1 MAEGSNGGVLVR
13 VGILVAVLAGLGG
26 YVYFKQSQAPRSGN
40 LMQIVLEDS
49 EGIIAEGKNLEEVKK
64 IFRHDSPVE
73 GEPGVWLFDF
83 SKIDPA
89 NTAKI
94 EVIVRGGKV
103 IGMREFDGRIP
114 APKPSPQ
121 GTPDAQPGENAPAGE
136 PAPDGTTNGG

>member
-1 MAEGSNGGVLVR
+1 MAEGSNGSVLVR

-26 YVYFKQSQAPRSGN
+26 YVYYKQTQAPRSGN

-49 EGIIAEGKNLEEVKK
+49 AGILAEGKTLDEVKK
-64 IFRHDSPVE
+64 IFRYDSPVE

-94 EVIVRGGKV
+94 EVVVRGGKV
-103 IGMREFDGRIP
+103 ISMREFDGRVP

-121 GTPDAQPGENAPAGE
+121 GTPGDQSGENAPADE
-136 PAPDGTTNGG
+136 PAPDGTSTGG